1 MEIHNLTGLL
11 GNNSIL
17 AEIHHKTTMVN
28 HIKKNAENAHIHDCC
43 EIYFNISGNV
53 SFAVE
58 KNIYPI
64 KSDDII
70 ITKPNEVHYCIYNS
84 NSKHECYCLWIDAS
98 EEFKYLLSPFFEH
111 KNGENNLISLNSE
124 DKMKLISSFNILINE
139 EKEKTGNTIKKAS
152 AILNILNL
160 LDEYKFNTSN
170 SLKLPKTLIEIL
182 KYIDSNYNNV
192 CTIKVISERFFIS
205 RSSIGRLFKNHLNT
219 TPTKYIE
226 NKRLSMAKV
235 MLAKNMPVQ
244 EVFENCGFAD
254 YSHFIALFKKRF
266 GITPLKY
273 KKTHI
278 ST

>member
-1 MEIHNLTGLL
+1 METLNLVGLL
-11 GNNSIL
+11 GNKNIL
-17 AEIHHKTTMVN
+17 AEIHHKTAFVN
-28 HIKKNAENAHIHDCC
+28 HIKRKSENAHIHDCC

-64 KSDDII
+64 KSGDII
-70 ITKPNEVHYCIYNS
+70 ITKPNEVHYCIYNA
-84 NSKHECYCLWIDAS
+84 NSKHEWYCLWIDAT
-98 EEFKYLLSPFFEH
+98 EDFKYLLSPFFEH
-111 KNGENNLISLNSE
+111 ENGENNLISLDHE
-124 DKMKLISSFNILINE
+124 DKTKLITNFDTLING
-139 EKEKTGNTIKKAS
+139 EKENNSNTIKQAS

-160 LDEYKFNTSN
+160 LDEYKFKTSN
-170 SLKLPKTLIEIL
+170 SLKLPKALIEIL

-192 CTIKVISERFFIS
+192 CTIETISKQFFIS
-205 RSSIGRLFKNHLNT
+205 RSSIGRLFKNYLNT

-226 NKRLSMAKV
+226 NKRLSVAKV
-235 MLAKNMPVQ
+235 LLTKNITVQ

-278 ST
+278 G

>member
-1 MEIHNLTGLL
+1 MEIHNLVSIL
-11 GNNSIL
+11 GNNNIS
-17 AEIHHKTTMVN
+17 AEIYHKTALVN
-28 HIKKNAENAHIHDCC
+28 KNELQADNAHIHDSC

-64 KSDDII
+64 KSGDII

-84 NSKHECYCLWIDAS
+84 SCKHEWYCLWVDAT
-98 EEFKYLLSPFFEH
+98 EDFKYLLSPFFEH
-111 KNGENNLISLNSE
+111 ESGEKNLISLDPE
-124 DKMKLISSFNILINE
+124 DKMRLITNLDILINE
-139 EKEKTGNTIKKAS
+139 EKENKGNTIKKAS

-182 KYIDSNYNNV
+182 KYIDNNYNNA
-192 CTIKVISERFFIS
+192 CTINTISETFFIS

-226 NKRLSMAKV
+226 NKRLSMAKA
-235 MLAKNMPVQ
+235 LLTKNNTVQ

-266 GITPLKY
+266 GVTPLKY

-278 ST
+278 C